1 MLQTKGMPKEAL
13 LNLIDSSVTG
23 KTVYQE
29 DIAALFQT
37 YGDTYTYGYTD
48 ERKPGTLGWMKAQ
61 PQKELS
67 NQAAPVEVPEGGM
80 RYDYPQGYI
89 HTYSAETE
97 YRRKH
102 PKFGTFYVKFDICQR
117 DDKLTKVHTELTL
130 QQVREIQAEIERQG
144 NTML

>member
-67 NQAAPVEVPEGGM
+67 NQAAPVEIPEGGM
-80 RYDYPQGYI
+80 RYDTRRVTSTPTPQKRSTAGS
-89 HTYSAETE
+89 TRSSVPSTSSSTFASAMTS
-97 YRRKH
+97 
-102 PKFGTFYVKFDICQR
+102 
-117 DDKLTKVHTELTL
+117 
-130 QQVREIQAEIERQG
+130 
-144 NTML
+144 